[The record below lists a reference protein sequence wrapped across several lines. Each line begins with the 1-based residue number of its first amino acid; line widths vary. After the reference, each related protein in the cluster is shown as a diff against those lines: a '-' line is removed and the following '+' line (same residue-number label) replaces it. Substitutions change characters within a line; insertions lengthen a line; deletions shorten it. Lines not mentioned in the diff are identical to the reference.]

1 MQHKLIF
8 SLPQMIWIVLFTVLL
23 TTQPI
28 LT

>member
-8 SLPQMIWIVLFTVLL
+8 SLPQMIWIALFTVLL